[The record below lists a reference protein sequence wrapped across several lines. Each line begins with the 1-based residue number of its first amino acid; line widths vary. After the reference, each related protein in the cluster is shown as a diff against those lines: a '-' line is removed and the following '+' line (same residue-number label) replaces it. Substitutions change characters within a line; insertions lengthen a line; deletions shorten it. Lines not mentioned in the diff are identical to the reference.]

1 MWLGEQPSVYATVT
15 VDCWGKLQLP
25 HHPEKKLAVVI
36 GYMADQ
42 TVKPEQ
48 IGLRVDCMF
57 DHEAEKNNDQRCV
70 QGNVLPLLS
79 SMLYFC

>member
-42 TVKPEQ
+42 TVKSKL
-48 IGLRVDCMF
+48 G
-57 DHEAEKNNDQRCV
+57 
-70 QGNVLPLLS
+70 
-79 SMLYFC
+79 